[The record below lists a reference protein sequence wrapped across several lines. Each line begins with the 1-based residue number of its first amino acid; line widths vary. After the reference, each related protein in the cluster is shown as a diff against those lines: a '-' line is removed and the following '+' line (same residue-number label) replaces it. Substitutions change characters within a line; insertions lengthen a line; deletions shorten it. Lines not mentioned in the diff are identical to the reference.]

1 MVLKSAKLRLHLLAS
16 RTHKW
21 LAIIIG
27 AQLLLW
33 FASGALM
40 SFLPIDRVHGDHL
53 VDRKAA
59 APLPRGSTF
68 APPSAIVGAAD
79 APIEAITYRMW
90 LGRPVAEVAT
100 AKGTRLFD
108 AATGQ
113 ALPAPTA
120 REAEEIARLAWRGGA
135 RPAAKVERIERAS
148 PEYRGTL
155 PAWRVAFADL
165 DSTRVFS
172 RPTPVGSRLSEP
184 ALGGSTT
191 SSGAFTSWIGRITR
205 TSTRPGCSPSRSVGL
220 RFG

>member
-1 MVLKSAKLRLHLLAS
+1 
-16 RTHKW
+16 
-21 LAIIIG
+21 
-27 AQLLLW
+27 
-33 FASGALM
+33 M

-53 VDRKAA
+53 LDRKAA

-135 RPAAKVERIERAS
+135 RPAATVERIERAS
-148 PEYRGTL
+148 LEYRGTL
-155 PAWRVAFADL
+155 LAWRVAFADPIPPASL
-165 DSTRVFS
+165 S
-172 RPTPVGSRLSEP
+172 RPTPVGSGCPNRQS
-184 ALGGSTT
+184 GGSTT
-191 SSGAFTSWIGRITR
+191 SLGPSHHGLDESRELQHALAARLRDRWACALVRGQCFYMRWPKTR
-205 TSTRPGCSPSRSVGL
+205 RRNIVIEA
-220 RFG
+220 